1 MTRLLFLLALLASPG
16 LAQAQDT
23 SDRHGAAQ
31 HGQHMPGMS
40 QADHRMDGDAVGEG
54 ILEGGQSA
62 FAAIQE
68 IVEQLMA
75 DPETDWSRVDIETL
89 RQHLIDMDNVTM
101 RAQVSVREI
110 EGGARF
116 EATSDDDA
124 VTASIRAMVP
134 AHAATMNGAKG
145 WTMQAEEIQGGAALS
160 VTGADPVRIRAL
172 GFIGV
177 MTVGMHHQA
186 HHLALATGQN
196 PHAH

>member
-1 MTRLLFLLALLASPG
+1 MTRLFFLLTFLAVPRLA
-16 LAQAQDT
+16 LAQDMMGH
-23 SDRHGAAQ
+23 HGSAQ

-40 QADHRMDGDAVGEG
+40 QADHGTDGDAIPERL
-54 ILEGGQSA
+54 LEGGQSA

-68 IVEQLMA
+68 IVEQLMV
-75 DPETDWSRVDIETL
+75 DPETDWSRVDIKAL

-101 RAQVSVREI
+101 RAQIAAQEI
-110 EGGARF
+110 DGGARF
-116 EATSDDDA
+116 EATSEDPA

-134 AHAATMNGAKG
+134 AHAETMNGAES
-145 WTMQAEEIQGGAALS
+145 WTMQTNEIPGGAVLI
-160 VTGADPVRIRAL
+160 VTGNDPIRIRAL
-172 GFIGV
+172 GLIGV